1 MFLYVGSISSFTN
14 YQFILKGEFK
24 NVKIASVHI
33 TILKGSVLL
42 YEVLRILQWF
52 NLLYGCHFYGLTFKR
67 AIPHSYLDC
76 IISWYGLSVN
86 IFFYKNVTIIFYLVL
101 NVFLS
106 LFLIW
111 ISFVPHIHLLPS
123 VTCVFLL
130 VPRFASEIPYIYR
143 IMNGT
148 LLTVHCN
155 PYMVLLPSP

>member
-24 NVKIASVHI
+24 NVKVASVHI

-52 NLLYGCHFYGLTFKR
+52 NLLYGCHFHGLTFKR
-67 AIPHSYLDC
+67 AIPYSYLNC

-86 IFFYKNVTIIFYLVL
+86 TFYKNVTIIFYLVL
-101 NVFLS
+101 NAFLS

-130 VPRFASEIPYIYR
+130 ALHFAFGILCIYH

-148 LLTVHCN
+148 LLTARCN
-155 PYMVLLPSP
+155 LYMVLSPLP